1 MRAGA
6 RALEFLGQ
14 ERRSPRLLQAVVAL
28 LHSPNPLDSVRRASG
43 SGIEERSQLTS
54 LHGEG
59 EKLKIATSM

>member
-14 ERRSPRLLQAVVAL
+14 ERRCPRLLQSVFAL
-28 LHSPNPLDSVRRASG
+28 LHSPNRLDSVRRASG
-43 SGIEERSQLTS
+43 SGIGERSQLES

-59 EKLKIATSM
+59 EKSKIACE